1 MGQQKQRINF
11 VVLCDMQ
18 SSAQVPSQ
26 EMNVCLNLR
35 YTGDLRIGS
44 NYKLGG
50 LNITCYSE
58 RWPRDTVSETAR
70 VRHMPKIAICIAGA
84 SDHTI
89 KFPGKCN
96 PA

>member
-11 VVLCDMQ
+11 VILCDMQ

-35 YTGDLRIGS
+35 YTGDLRIGN

-50 LNITCYSE
+50 LEYNLL
-58 RWPRDTVSETAR
+58 
-70 VRHMPKIAICIAGA
+70 
-84 SDHTI
+84 
-89 KFPGKCN
+89 
-96 PA
+96 